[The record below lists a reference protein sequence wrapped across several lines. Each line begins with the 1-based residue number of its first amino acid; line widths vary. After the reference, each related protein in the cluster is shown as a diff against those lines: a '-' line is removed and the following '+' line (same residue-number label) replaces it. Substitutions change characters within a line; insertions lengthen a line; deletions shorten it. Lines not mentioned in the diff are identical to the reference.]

1 MCRWTKKRQDN
12 SAVLYPVDD
21 EQRLK
26 TLAEAVEKLKED
38 EKLHKVGPQDT
49 RVTNYCLEPKQK
61 SRRVM

>member
-1 MCRWTKKRQDN
+1 M
-12 SAVLYPVDD
+12 LYPVDD